1 MRSTPPLFMESGGVT
16 ALALEAR
23 LPVLEGA
30 WQSMKKTDYGS
41 VKMLLAIENPIVRQ
55 GLQNVLQHEGFLRPA
70 EVASHDRLLAIL
82 VEQTF
87 DVIVTA
93 TEITGEFIP
102 PYIGQLRRG
111 GLVHHPL
118 PIVIELLTSSD
129 GDYVRQVIDSGP
141 DDLLQLPVSPGQLLA
156 RLAVLTE
163 KRKPFVVTSDYVGP
177 DRRQSL
183 RAGAAPVPLV
193 EVPNPLAMRTRRQ
206 PDEEM
211 ERDIDACVDR
221 LRQMRIERFAFELQ
235 WLLRAIR
242 QLFQPEQN
250 DSDKL
255 QTFCER
261 IKTLLFNLPR
271 LLPTSAVATI
281 EPLSDRLVLGANI
294 IQKSG
299 FSADATVLNGLGNVV
314 NALTKAMLA
323 TLSAEVLEA
332 AGYARDSG
340 VK

>member
-1 MRSTPPLFMESGGVT
+1 V
-16 ALALEAR
+16 
-23 LPVLEGA
+23 
-30 WQSMKKTDYGS
+30 
-41 VKMLLAIENPIVRQ
+41 
-55 GLQNVLQHEGFLRPA
+55 
-70 EVASHDRLLAIL
+70 
-82 VEQTF
+82 
-87 DVIVTA
+87 
-93 TEITGEFIP
+93 
-102 PYIGQLRRG
+102 
-111 GLVHHPL
+111 
-118 PIVIELLTSSD
+118 
-129 GDYVRQVIDSGP
+129 
-141 DDLLQLPVSPGQLLA
+141 
-156 RLAVLTE
+156 
-163 KRKPFVVTSDYVGP
+163 
-177 DRRQSL
+177 
-183 RAGAAPVPLV
+183 
-193 EVPNPLAMRTRRQ
+193 VPNPLAMRTRRQ